1 MKRIIY
7 PLLLLFLLS
16 SCNEKQNIKQPEN
29 KEANTEYI
37 LAVDISS
44 YPEIAKTKPVFYDAS
59 GKSDDFLNILKRNGV
74 NTIRLR
80 LWANPKREHSGYE
93 EVKDFSAILKS
104 KGFKIWLTVHYSD
117 TWADPAQQII
127 PSQWRGMS
135 FSQLKIAVENYTKQI
150 VTEIMPD
157 YLQIGNEINTG
168 FLHPWGH
175 FQNNFDTFKNLMNTA
190 ISTVRKNSKKTKIIL
205 HFAGIEGTN
214 WFFSKIA
221 MFDYDMIGLSY
232 YPIWH
237 KKSLVNLK
245 NTMQELSDTYKKD
258 IVIAETAYPFTLKWN
273 DWTDNVVGLENQ
285 LILPEYPA
293 TPEGQQKFVKAI
305 KTIVRDMDKG
315 RGFCYWGAELIAW
328 KGEKAKDASAWENQA
343 LFDFDNKAL
352 PALGEFNLS
361 D

>member
-1 MKRIIY
+1 MKNIIY
-7 PLLLLFLLS
+7 FLFLLILLY
-16 SCNEKQNIKQPEN
+16 SCNNNENIEHPVNKGYNPES
-29 KEANTEYI
+29 I

-44 YPEIAKTKPVFYDAS
+44 YPEIAKAKPIFYDAN
-59 GKSDDFLNILKRNGV
+59 GKSDDILNILKRNGV

-80 LWANPKREHSGYE
+80 LWVNPERKHSGYE
-93 EVKDFSAILKS
+93 EVKDFFAILKS

-127 PSQWRGMS
+127 PSQWKEMS

-168 FLHPWGH
+168 FLHPLGH
-175 FQNNFDTFKNLMNTA
+175 FQNNFDTFKNLMATA
-190 ISTVRKNSKKTKIIL
+190 ISAVRQSSKKTKIIL
-205 HFAGIEGTN
+205 HFAGIEGAN

-237 KKSLVNLK
+237 KKSLTNLK

-285 LILPEYPA
+285 LIPQYPA

-305 KTIVRDMDKG
+305 KTMVGDIEKG

-328 KGEKAKDASAWENQA
+328 KGERAKDASSWENQA
-343 LFDFDNKAL
+343 LFDFDNKVL
-352 PALGEFNLS
+352 PALGEFNIS